1 MNSRKLV
8 LNFILFSIF
17 LFFFTFFLYPLFYVF
32 IKSFY
37 IEGKI
42 TFKFFPIIF
51 SNRVLRSSIIN
62 SFEIAIFTT
71 LLTAII
77 SLPISFMGVKYSFRL
92 KGVLQSLLLVP
103 LILPPFVGAIGM
115 KKIFAR
121 MGAFNLLL
129 LKMGIISSPI
139 DWFGDGGFLG
149 VILLET
155 LHLYPIMYLN
165 LVAAL
170 SNIDPTMEEVAKNIG
185 ASKFKI
191 FKDITLPLALP
202 GFFAGAAIVF
212 IWAFTD
218 LGTPLIFDFYK
229 TIPVQIFH
237 MLTDI
242 NENPLGYV
250 LVVLIII
257 ITLAFFLLTKKIFGK
272 KKYEI
277 ISKGIT
283 RKSEIEIKGFKKLF
297 FILYSIC
304 LIFVA
309 LIPHLGVLLVSLSK
323 NWFGTI
329 LPSHYTLLH
338 FKTIFENHMTLI
350 SIKNSFFYSSFSTL
364 LDIFLGITI
373 GYILIRTKI
382 KGRDILDSFV
392 MLPLALPG
400 IVLAFGYLSSFSGTV
415 IDPRINPVPLL
426 IISYG
431 IRRLPYIVRSVYAG
445 FQQLSKF
452 MEEASYGLG
461 AGKIFTFRKI
471 TLPLISANILAGALL
486 CFAYAMLEVSDS
498 LILALR
504 EKFFPITKTIY
515 ILFNSVSGGF
525 YIASALGIL
534 GMVILTCAILIGGK
548 ILGKKF
554 GEMFRI

>member
-1 MNSRKLV
+1 MNSRKIV
-8 LNFILFSIF
+8 LTSIVVFIFA
-17 LFFFTFFLYPLFYVF
+17 FFFVFFLYPLFYVF

-37 IEGKI
+37 IGGKI
-42 TFKFFPIIF
+42 TFNFFPIIF
-51 SNRVLRSSIIN
+51 SNSVLRSSIFN
-62 SFEIAIFTT
+62 SFEIALFTT
-71 LLTAII
+71 ILTSLLA
-77 SLPISFMGVKYSFRL
+77 LPISFMSVKFTFKFKS
-92 KGVLQSLLLVP
+92 VLQSLLLVP

-129 LKMGIISSPI
+129 LKLGLISTPI

-149 VILLET
+149 VIILET

-170 SNIDPTMEEVAKNIG
+170 SNIDPTMEEVAKSIG

-191 FKDITLPLALP
+191 FKDITVPLALP

-257 ITLAFFLLTKKIFGK
+257 ITLMFFLLTKKVFGK

-277 ISKGIT
+277 ISKGIV
-283 RKSEIEIKGFKKLF
+283 RKNEIEIKGVKKGLF
-297 FILYSIC
+297 IAYSIF
-304 LIFVA
+304 LITVA
-309 LIPHLGVLLVSLSK
+309 LLPHIGVLLVSLSK
-323 NWFGTI
+323 SWFGTI
-329 LPSHYTLLH
+329 LPTKYTLSH
-338 FKTIFENHMTLI
+338 FSTIFHNNMTMV
-350 SIKNSFFYSSFSTL
+350 SIKNSLFYSSFSTI
-364 LDIFLGITI
+364 LDIFLGIII

-382 KGRDILDSFV
+382 KGRDIIDSFV

-534 GMVILTCAILIGGK
+534 GMFILTIAIIIGGK